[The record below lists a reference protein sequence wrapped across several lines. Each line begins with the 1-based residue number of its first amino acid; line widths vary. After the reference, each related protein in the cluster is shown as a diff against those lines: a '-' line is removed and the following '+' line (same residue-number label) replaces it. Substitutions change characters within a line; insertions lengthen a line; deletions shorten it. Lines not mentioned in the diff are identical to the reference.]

1 MSPLVMGIGE
11 GEMFLASDA
20 AAIIEHTNKMVF
32 LENGDFVK
40 IQGGDYKIYN
50 LNQEEIEREVEVVDW
65 KIDEAEKGGHEHYM
79 YKEIIEQHKKLF
91 DVLGNNQPTTGYNY

>member
-1 MSPLVMGIGE
+1 MV
-11 GEMFLASDA
+11 LASDA

-40 IQGGDYKIYN
+40 IQGGNYKIWN

-65 KIDEAEKGGHEHYM
+65 KIDEAEKGGPGSDGM
-79 YKEIIEQHKKLF
+79 I
-91 DVLGNNQPTTGYNY
+91 VLTLQTRGNLGC